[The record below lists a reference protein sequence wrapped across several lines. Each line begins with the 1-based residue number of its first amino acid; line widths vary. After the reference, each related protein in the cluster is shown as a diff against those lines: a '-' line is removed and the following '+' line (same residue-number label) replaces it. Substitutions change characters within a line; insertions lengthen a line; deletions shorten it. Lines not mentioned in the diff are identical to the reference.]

1 MANRLNGF
9 GASVRGCSTT
19 QALLCWLTILLVF
32 KGYTQGY
39 TQGCLGLNQ
48 GLIEDMYLN
57 ASNLSY
63 STFQFLKLYDEDAY
77 IYDLTS
83 TQKI

>member
-1 MANRLNGF
+1 MQYYSSL
-9 GASVRGCSTT
+9 
-19 QALLCWLTILLVF
+19 ALLVDHLVDV
-32 KGYTQGY
+32 KVYTQGY

-48 GLIEDMYLN
+48 GLIEGMDLN

-77 IYDLTS
+77 IYDLTR